1 MDDVSNCR
9 VGVINFPIGKTIDK
23 QTALGIHEIT
33 QNKEFAKMS
42 KLTGTITLSSGIQTA
57 VADKSLVDSVEGA
70 VVCLQ
75 MVVQVYRDS

>member
-1 MDDVSNCR
+1 MDDVNNCR
-9 VGVINFPIGKTIDK
+9 VGVINFPNGKTIDK
-23 QTALGIHEIT
+23 QTAQVIHRVT
-33 QNKEFAKMS
+33 QNEKFAKMS

-57 VADKSLVDSVEGA
+57 VADKSLVDSVEGT